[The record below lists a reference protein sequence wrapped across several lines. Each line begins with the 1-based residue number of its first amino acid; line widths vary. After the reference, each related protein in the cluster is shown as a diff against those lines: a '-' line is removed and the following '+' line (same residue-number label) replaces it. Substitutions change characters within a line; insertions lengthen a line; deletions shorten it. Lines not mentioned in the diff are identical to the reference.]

1 MKLFNQQEKNRDIAH
16 HILNSSTTM
25 IGVCITVIAL
35 FRVMK
40 TNLQTY
46 ADELLGIDTLV
57 FTISALFSYAS
68 LRKNNNE
75 LPEKIADFFFLMGM
89 LLILVIVFIIVY
101 TTY

>member
-16 HILNSSTTM
+16 HILNGSTTM

-40 TNLQTY
+40 TNMQTY
-46 ADELLGIDTLV
+46 ADELLGIDTLL

-68 LRKNNNE
+68 LRKNKNE
-75 LPEKIADFFFLMGM
+75 LPEKIADFFFLLGM
-89 LLILVIVFIIVY
+89 LLVLVIVFIIVY